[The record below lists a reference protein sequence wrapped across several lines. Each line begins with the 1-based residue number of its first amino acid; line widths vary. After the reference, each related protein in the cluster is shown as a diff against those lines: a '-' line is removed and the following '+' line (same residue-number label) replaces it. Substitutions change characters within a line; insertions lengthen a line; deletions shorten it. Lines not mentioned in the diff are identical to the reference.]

1 MPPVHAA
8 TVAYRGDH
16 LVAKAL
22 LTMQAGFGLVG
33 TLGLVVVMGFN
44 PWYAVLPGLQCV
56 FLVILGEFVGRPRNW
71 ALTATIIVEGVSL
84 AGWIVQVLVGLLPPV
99 DFTVN
104 LVGLLTMLALPV
116 AVTVLCARGL
126 AR

>member
-1 MPPVHAA
+1 V
-8 TVAYRGDH
+8 TYRGDH

-22 LTMQAGFGLVG
+22 LTVQAGFGLVG

-44 PWYAVLPGLQCV
+44 PWYAVLPGLYTV
-56 FLVILGEFVGRPRNW
+56 FLVILGEFVGRARAW
-71 ALTATIIVEGVSL
+71 ALTAAIIAEGFAL
-84 AGWIVQVLVGLLPPV
+84 AGWVLQVLVGLLPPV

-104 LVGLLTMLALPV
+104 LVGLLTMLGLPI
-116 AVTVLCARGL
+116 AATVLCARGL